1 MKKKY
6 FLIMLLLLII
16 IFVLFGKE
24 RVIFNLDKIRT
35 EYIDDNLSVT
45 IVGTSLSKWSHKYD
59 IILIDK

>member
-35 EYIDDNLSVT
+35 EYIDD
-45 IVGTSLSKWSHKYD
+45 SLYQNGRTNMR
-59 IILIDK
+59 L